1 MTTSV
6 DELAGQVR
14 AQAVE
19 AVVRREAPAL
29 AIDADQ
35 LLDSRSFRTATGALD
50 PGSPDFPAQ
59 VRRAVQAAAEADPRF
74 RAASP
79 AAQRATA
86 MDAPPRQWTLADI
99 EAARTPQEV
108 VEAGEAGLLRDLGY
122 APRRKRR

>member
-6 DELAGQVR
+6 DELAGQIR

-35 LLDSRSFRTATGALD
+35 LLDSRAFRTATGALN
-50 PGSPDFPAQ
+50 PASPDFTAQ
-59 VRRAVQAAAEADPRF
+59 VRQAARTAAEAVPRF
-74 RAASP
+74 RAAAPSAP
-79 AAQRATA
+79 AP
-86 MDAPPRQWTLADI
+86 APAPQQWTLSDV

-108 VEAGEAGLLRDLGY
+108 MAAGEAGLLRNLGY
-122 APRRKRR
+122 APRRKRGIR